1 MSTFPGIAENAAA
14 IRISGVVKTFGAVVA
29 NHDASLEV
37 RQGEIHALVGENGAG
52 KSTLMRVL
60 AGLYA
65 PDGGTVEVNGRDVTG
80 WKTSEAIAAGVGM
93 VHQHFMLVP
102 TLTVAENVVLGTE
115 PTKGMTIDLHRAVV
129 EVEALSRKC
138 GLDVDAR
145 AKVADLSVG
154 EAQRVEI
161 LKALYRGAR
170 VLILDE
176 PTAVLSPPEVQEL
189 WSVLRT
195 LRADGGTVVLITHKL
210 DEVIA
215 VSDTITVMRA
225 GATVSRFATA
235 GTTPRDIARAMVG
248 RDVNLHLD
256 AMGAERSGA
265 TDAPAGVRRGDPVL
279 RVQQLRVQSDR
290 GTTAVHGLTF
300 DIRPGEIVGIAGVE
314 GNGQTELLEAI
325 AGLRRAQSGRVQ
337 LGTHDLT
344 SLPVRERAD
353 RGLSH
358 IPEDRH
364 RRGLVLDYSIADNL
378 ILGRQHHFAARGGL
392 DRARIATNA
401 AEQVRR
407 FDIRP
412 PMSELPARALSGGN
426 QQKIVIAREMGR
438 DFSVLLA
445 AQPTRGVDV
454 GAIEFIHAQLRAARD
469 AGKGIL
475 LVSADLPEVL
485 ALSDRIAVMYGG
497 RFVTVLPAAECT
509 AELLGPYMTG
519 AAA

>member
-1 MSTFPGIAENAAA
+1 MSTVTTTPGAPA
-14 IRISGVVKTFGAVVA
+14 IRIEGVVKTFGAVVA
-29 NHDASLEV
+29 NRDASLEV
-37 RQGEIHALVGENGAG
+37 QRGEIHALVGENGAG

-65 PDGGTVEVNGRDVTG
+65 PDAGTVEVNGRNVTG
-80 WKTSEAIAAGVGM
+80 WKTTEAIEAGVGM

-129 EVEALSRKC
+129 EVESLCRKC
-138 GLDVDAR
+138 GLHVDPR
-145 AKVADLSVG
+145 AKIADLTVG

-189 WSVLRT
+189 WGVLRT
-195 LRADGGTVVLITHKL
+195 LRDDGGTVVLITHKL

-215 VSDTITVMRA
+215 VSDNITVMRA
-225 GATVSRFATA
+225 GATVSRFPTQ
-235 GTTPRDIARAMVG
+235 GVTPRDIARAMVG

-256 AMGAERSGA
+256 AMGAVREGA
-265 TDAPAGVRRGDPVL
+265 AHASSASSDSREPVL
-279 RVQQLRVQSDR
+279 RVQKLRVNSDR
-290 GTTAVHGLTF
+290 GTTAVNDLSF
-300 DIRPGEIVGIAGVE
+300 EIRPGEIVGIAGVE

-325 AGLRRAQSGRVQ
+325 AGLRAVQSGGVH
-337 LGTHDLT
+337 LGTHDFT
-344 SLPVRERAD
+344 SLSVRERAD

-378 ILGRQHHFAARGGL
+378 ILGRQHHFASRSGL
-392 DRARIATNA
+392 DLARIASNA
-401 AEQVRR
+401 TEQVKR

-412 PMSELPARALSGGN
+412 PITELPARALSGGN

-438 DFSVLLA
+438 EFSVLLA

-454 GAIEFIHAQLRAARD
+454 GAIEFIHEQLRAARN